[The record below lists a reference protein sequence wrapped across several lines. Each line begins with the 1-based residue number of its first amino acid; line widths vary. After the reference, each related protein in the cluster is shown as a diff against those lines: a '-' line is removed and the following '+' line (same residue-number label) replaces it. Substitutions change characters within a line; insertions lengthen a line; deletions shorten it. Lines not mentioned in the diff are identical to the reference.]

1 MTIYW
6 TSTKSPVHLFSRA
19 YESPELAKLLAENVM
34 IDPAIL
40 AADLK
45 IGHPGAN
52 GIAAYQ
58 RRLGV
63 RRITG
68 NGVKA

>member
-6 TSTKSPVHLFSRA
+6 ASTKSPVHLFARA
-19 YESPELAKLLAENVM
+19 YESPELARLLTENPT

-45 IGHPGAN
+45 IESLGAN
-52 GIAAYQ
+52 SIAAYQ

-68 NGVKA
+68 NGVKP

>member
-1 MTIYW
+1 VTIYW
-6 TSTKSPVHLFSRA
+6 QSTKSPVHLFARA
-19 YESPELAKLLAENVM
+19 YEDQGIAAHVSENASV
-34 IDPAIL
+34 DPQIL
-40 AADLK
+40 ADELRVRHLNPWA
-45 IGHPGAN
+45 
-52 GIAAYQ
+52 IAAYQ

>member
-1 MTIYW
+1 
-6 TSTKSPVHLFSRA
+6 
-19 YESPELAKLLAENVM
+19 M
-34 IDPAIL
+34 INPAIL

-45 IGHPGAN
+45 IGHLGAN

>member
-1 MTIYW
+1 VIYW
-6 TSTKSPVHLFSRA
+6 TSTRSPVHLFARA
-19 YESPELAKLLAENVM
+19 YESPELAKLLTENVM

-40 AADLK
+40 AAGLK
-45 IGHPGAN
+45 VEHLGAN
-52 GIAAYQ
+52 SIAAYQ